1 MSIYQKRWSSVGSGV
16 TPTITRSTPTATN
29 VLSSGVEPS
38 TVGTSW
44 NSVRWN
50 KPSTSYRASVASRF
64 ENNSASNSTGYTP
77 QRTSRFLTPAAKNAA
92 DVASIGPSNKN
103 SSLSTSGVKMMKE
116 EKAERKITISA
127 GDSWKKLSSSQ
138 VLAIISTMQEIPA
151 AWNIASP
158 EYKDTER
165 RNELLW
171 NAEKELKFLKVEKG
185 CNLKKLFAQL
195 VSDYRKEKQRRKL
208 ASGSA
213 PDDVVEMFPY
223 YEDMKFLDE
232 IQNMRIPKPFVKI
245 IFETRKNYLQCSG
258 FDANS
263 DATIGQHRKG
273 PKTWTSE
280 AEGRIGYLFQRLHK
294 KFIKIAEDDGIVD
307 INKSIKLCL
316 QKLENAQNPNKQP
329 EDHQQLFQT
338 IRDTMQSLSGS
349 QQFDLTLEIANIC
362 TKYRQQGAKLSQSL
376 RMWDRDVQSSSSDM
390 NFINFDD

>member
-1 MSIYQKRWSSVGSGV
+1 MKDYVS
-16 TPTITRSTPTATN
+16 TIT
-29 VLSSGVEPS
+29 
-38 TVGTSW
+38 
-44 NSVRWN
+44 
-50 KPSTSYRASVASRF
+50 
-64 ENNSASNSTGYTP
+64 
-77 QRTSRFLTPAAKNAA
+77 A
-92 DVASIGPSNKN
+92 DQNKN

-185 CNLKKLFAQL
+185 CNLKKLFSQL

-232 IQNMRIPKPFVKI
+232 IQNMRIPKPAPDSTPTV
-245 IFETRKNYLQCSG
+245 TRRLVNIEK
-258 FDANS
+258 D
-263 DATIGQHRKG
+263 RKRG
-273 PKTWTSE
+273 LAK
-280 AEGRIGYLFQRLHK
+280 QRDES
-294 KFIKIAEDDGIVD
+294 EDDGIVD

-362 TKYRQQGAKLSQSL
+362 KKYRQQAAKLSQSL